1 MPDGN
6 ARVYKHFKYGLVSG
20 YLKAKSSLGERELKL
35 TVAVWRGRPRGGGSR
50 LEPFNMN
57 PLLG

>member
-20 YLKAKSSLGERELKL
+20 NLEAKSSLGERELKL